1 MPSRH
6 LTEYKH
12 SGIML
17 CTRTLTTDQSRL
29 KPVLPPGMWKR
40 LFRQPLP
47 LPASASTPLVA
58 TLLLLKNARFHDE
71 KTLDSPKALD
81 HKYVI
86 YLSDYKRIDVYR
98 KNRRVFDEH
107 YIFIYLPQ
115 TRWSMEYTRT
125 RKHLFFYALKFFN
138 MPWSATLLH
147 MVNYHIGEKDQP
159 HIHAIPLE
167 KFLVFWNVQLRQMGK
182 WHSLF
187 HDFQL
192 NMVTTIS
199 RTHRVWISHSPC
211 TLLSD
216 ICF

>member
-138 MPWSATLLH
+138 MP
-147 MVNYHIGEKDQP
+147 
-159 HIHAIPLE
+159 
-167 KFLVFWNVQLRQMGK
+167 
-182 WHSLF
+182 
-187 HDFQL
+187 
-192 NMVTTIS
+192 
-199 RTHRVWISHSPC
+199 
-211 TLLSD
+211 
-216 ICF
+216 